1 MVLNG
6 RKLVIVLI
14 VVIAVG
20 LSLLALNRII
30 TGQSSEIPSAAEI
43 QASKS
48 RVPAAGSYFAEHR
61 MIRER
66 NRSRQI
72 ELLEKIVNNER
83 MDSQNK
89 SRAARELIA
98 LTEISERERLA
109 EETVKAIGYQDCV
122 VLLREN
128 AALAVVAA
136 ESLSKERERLLTNQL
151 TEILNLQNDRIT
163 VMARPK

>member
-6 RKLVIVLI
+6 RRLIIVLI
-14 VVIAVG
+14 VVMAVG

-30 TGQSSEIPSAAEI
+30 TGQSSEIPSSAEI

-48 RVPAAGSYFAEHR
+48 RVPASSSYFAEHR

-136 ESLSKERERLLTNQL
+136 ESLSKEREKLLTSQL

-163 VMARPK
+163 VMVRPK

>member
-14 VVIAVG
+14 VVMAVG
-20 LSLLALNRII
+20 LSILALNQII
-30 TGQSSEIPSAAEI
+30 TGQSSEIPSSAEM
-43 QASKS
+43 QTSKS
-48 RVPAAGSYFAEHR
+48 LPAVGSYFAEHR

-89 SRAARELIA
+89 NRAARELIT
-98 LTEISERERLA
+98 LTEVSERERLA
-109 EETVKAIGYQDCV
+109 EETVKAIGYRDCV
-122 VLLREN
+122 VLIREN

-136 ESLSKERERLLTNQL
+136 DSLSKEREQLLATQL
-151 TEILNLQNDRIT
+151 TEILNLKTDRIT